1 MCQMEKTLWQ
11 HSSTNCNCYIVQHF
25 FYQMSNDNELITNSI
40 LKTICCKKLLIF
52 PFHGITSSY
61 SYFEVIWIFVPI
73 QQEAKHD
80 QEKLSAEQKWKVHWQ
95 SSAMFC
101 LFTDQILFIVVAVRI
116 FLKSK
121 FNCAE
126 NIRLF
131 TSMYWNN
138 KCFENKKW

>member
-61 SYFEVIWIFVPI
+61 SYFEVIWIFAPI

-80 QEKLSAEQKWKVHWQ
+80 KEKLSAEQK
-95 SSAMFC
+95 
-101 LFTDQILFIVVAVRI
+101 
-116 FLKSK
+116 
-121 FNCAE
+121 
-126 NIRLF
+126 
-131 TSMYWNN
+131 
-138 KCFENKKW
+138 